1 MARYAG
7 LTALKFSLLTVQVL
21 DMYCSQTN
29 HKFKG
34 GMINH
39 STLMT
44 YFHLKGLKWSL
55 WVSEWVKSL
64 NYDFLIHE
72 GTTSET
78 AADKLCAKLELSI
91 SFLVSKLW

>member
-44 YFHLKGLKWSL
+44 YFHLKGLK
-55 WVSEWVKSL
+55 
-64 NYDFLIHE
+64 
-72 GTTSET
+72 
-78 AADKLCAKLELSI
+78 
-91 SFLVSKLW
+91 